1 MSDPAPTP
9 VTTPDESKAPIQK
22 LLIGLM
28 GRKGSGKD
36 AVHKATYRCYD
47 RVAFAAPLKYAAG
60 WLFDFSGDQLEDPV
74 LKETVDPRW
83 GFTPRRALQ
92 VLGTEVCRGHLA
104 SELGLRESIFVTL
117 ARRDVQRLK
126 PHEFSP
132 GTMVTDVRFEDEA
145 KMVLDEGGFLV
156 LVTRPS
162 LPSIPAGEHVSETLE
177 MEPHLEIINDG
188 TLEQLKLAVAE
199 MERILKAHQPGEA
212 RPLHAPIRASLLVAP
227 Q

>member
-1 MSDPAPTP
+1 MSSPTP
-9 VTTPDESKAPIQK
+9 TQPKTQK
-22 LLIGLM
+22 FLVGLM
-28 GRKGSGKD
+28 GRKHSGKD
-36 AVHKATYRCYD
+36 TLYRQTQRVYY
-47 RVAFAAPLKYAAG
+47 RVAFAEPLKGAASR
-60 WLFDFSGDQLEDPV
+60 LFDFSSHQLEDPEA
-74 LKETVDPRW
+74 KETVDPRW

-104 SELGLRESIFVTL
+104 RELGLSESIFVTL
-117 ARRDVQRLK
+117 ARREIRRLNALK
-126 PHEFSP
+126 RSL
-132 GTMVTDVRFEDEA
+132 GVVVTDVRFEDEA

-177 MEPHLEIINDG
+177 MAPHLEIINDG

-199 MERILKAHQPGEA
+199 MEKILKAHQPGEA
-212 RPLHAPIRASLLVAP
+212 RPLHAPIRASLLAAP